1 MSAITKVLEEAIQ
14 EVRNLPEPDQ
24 ESIGRQLL
32 SHVERLRRLRVEIDN
47 GLHSLNTGGGS
58 ELDIEEFIQEKNAGD
73 GRGYTT
79 GRLVGRL
86 SCRPG

>member
-32 SHVERLRRLRVEIDN
+32 SHVERLRRLRVEIDRCQ
-47 GLHSLNTGGGS
+47 
-58 ELDIEEFIQEKNAGD
+58 DFISQLLVSSPDAKGD
-73 GRGYTT
+73 SRANID
-79 GRLVGRL
+79 
-86 SCRPG
+86 CRR